1 MSSANALNLAKILSS
16 GTGISLKI
24 ERYRPK
30 AQTACRLQDHPRLL
44 YHIGSK
50 MMYRRVKD
58 SLDIFFV
65 VHLVYAVIKMTF
77 PTENDTLNVFFF
89 LRFRSTKG
97 CKTLYSTTNSDFF
110 RIDCLYRKQNSI
122 TKFESNTYE
131 PILFDRMRKLWE
143 KEGIGKKKL

>member
-1 MSSANALNLAKILSS
+1 MSSANALNSVKILSS

-44 YHIGSK
+44 YHTSSK

-65 VHLVYAVIKMTF
+65 VQSLVYAVIKMTF

-89 LRFRSTKG
+89 CDLDQQKVAKLFTLRQILIF
-97 CKTLYSTTNSDFF
+97 
-110 RIDCLYRKQNSI
+110 
-122 TKFESNTYE
+122 FESTAYIDNK
-131 PILFDRMRKLWE
+131 IR
-143 KEGIGKKKL
+143 